1 MKQLLIDVDQLK
13 VLAASSTSDDPW
25 TRRRPAANAEPR
37 DVRGGV
43 APPADEPSPGE
54 TSLGGPRARRF
65 PLLMPGPLGCI
76 AFKDKS
82 MFDKLIMLAASYKY
96 NGTKGGMAWKSRVER
111 YFVTQAPCLR
121 ELLEWAEAEDN
132 EAISEAKF
140 MQAVSNRL
148 TEGQAMNL
156 NAQIWGFLS
165 GCLEGSA
172 EVMFKRAAWLNGID
186 AWCRVVRQLDH
197 GRAIRLEM
205 L

>member
-1 MKQLLIDVDQLK
+1 
-13 VLAASSTSDDPW
+13 
-25 TRRRPAANAEPR
+25 
-37 DVRGGV
+37 
-43 APPADEPSPGE
+43 
-54 TSLGGPRARRF
+54 
-65 PLLMPGPLGCI
+65 MPGPLGCI
-76 AFKDKS
+76 AFKDNT
-82 MFDKLIMLAASYKY
+82 MFDNRLMLDASYKY

-121 ELLEWAEAEDN
+121 ELLEWAEAEDS

-148 TEGQAMNL
+148 TEEQAMNL

-186 AWCRVVRQLDH
+186 AWRRVVRQVDH

-205 L
+205 LRREVKELHMRPIKSLEAVEEGVNEFENTMAE